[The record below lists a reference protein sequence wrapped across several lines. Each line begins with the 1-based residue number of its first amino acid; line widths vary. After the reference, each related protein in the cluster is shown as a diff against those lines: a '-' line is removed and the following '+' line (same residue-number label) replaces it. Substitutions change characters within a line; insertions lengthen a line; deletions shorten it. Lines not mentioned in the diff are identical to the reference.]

1 VVPALAKILL
11 YLVLVVL
18 TGAVLA
24 PPIYW
29 LLHPALDF
37 PFYRYLS
44 RVTQIAAFVLLG
56 PLLYWLGI
64 RRTKE
69 FGLEQNPRGAKDF
82 VAGLVLA
89 LMPGIALGAA
99 YLVLDVYRIRD
110 EVLPLAI
117 VPDRRDCGGCRDDRG
132 ISLSWCPA
140 RSCGEGLRFRAG
152 GGRRFRDFCGGSFSQ
167 AAPNGR

>member
-1 VVPALAKILL
+1 MVPALAKILL

-69 FGLEQNPRGAKDF
+69 FGLEQNPRAAKDF

-89 LMPGIALGAA
+89 LMPGIALCELGRNELRRGA
-99 YLVLDVYRIRD
+99 LDDFAIETSLQLIEQR
-110 EVLPLAI
+110 LLA
-117 VPDRRDCGGCRDDRG
+117 P
-132 ISLSWCPA
+132 
-140 RSCGEGLRFRAG
+140 
-152 GGRRFRDFCGGSFSQ
+152 
-167 AAPNGR
+167 